1 MTRLRP
7 YAAEMQH
14 TVLFG
19 SAPGPKVPLVT
30 MLIALVAV
38 GVGVGTHLVPEAS
51 TPVGLALATFITLDR
66 LTRQGR

>member
-1 MTRLRP
+1 M
-7 YAAEMQH
+7 
-14 TVLFG
+14 
-19 SAPGPKVPLVT
+19 PLVT